1 MTKAQKIVDALIESD
16 DDKKTKSMPDW
27 LKKIKGVK
35 DEDDGGEAGDSK
47 GDDKDKA
54 PSEKKSGSDAKSSG
68 DSVKHTW

>member
-35 DEDDGGEAGDSK
+35 DEDDGGEKSDDSK
-47 GDDKDKA
+47 GEDNA
-54 PSEKKSGSDAKSSG
+54 PAEKKSGSDSKGSG
-68 DSVKHTW
+68 ESVKHTW